1 MPPQALHYEDVD
13 IGDDIG
19 PIERAIT
26 GQQVLD
32 FIANW
37 TGDTKPSRFN
47 DRETA
52 ISEGLPGPIVP
63 GIMAMSFICRLLTEW
78 ASGGSLTIL
87 DVVFRQV
94 ILQDVVHTL
103 SGLVTDKTEVD
114 GKSELQCDVF
124 LQDSQETRLIIG
136 RATMQLPEKG

>member
-1 MPPQALHYEDVD
+1 MPSQTLSYEDVD

-26 GQQVLD
+26 GRQVLD

-37 TGDTKPSRFN
+37 TGDTKSSRFN

-52 ISEGLPGPIVP
+52 ISEGLAGPIVP
-63 GIMAMSFICRLLTEW
+63 GIMAMSFISRLLTEW
-78 ASGGSLTIL
+78 ASGGRLTML

-94 ILQDVVHTL
+94 VLHDVVHTL
-103 SGLVTDKTEVD
+103 SGIVTDKGIVD
-114 GKSELQCDVF
+114 RRSELQCDVF
-124 LQDSQETRLIIG
+124 LQDPQDTRLIIG
-136 RATMQLPEKG
+136 KATLELPAKG

>member
-1 MPPQALHYEDVD
+1 MPAQALNYEDIE

-52 ISEGLPGPIVP
+52 ISEGLAGPIVP
-63 GIMAMSFICRLLTEW
+63 GIMAMSFISRLLTDW
-78 ASGGSLTIL
+78 ASGGRLTML

-94 ILQDVVHTL
+94 VLHDVVHTL
-103 SGLVTDKTEVD
+103 SGIVTDKTEAD

-124 LQDSQETRLIIG
+124 LQDPQETRLIIG
-136 RATMQLPEKG
+136 KATLELPSKA